1 MSVAHILSTKSRDV
15 ITAKS
20 QDTVRS
26 IAQTLATKRIG
37 AVVILSATG
46 KIEGIISERDVVRCI
61 ALDGAGALDLEVS
74 SVMTAKVKTCS
85 ETDSESELMAMM
97 TENRIR
103 HLPVVHNGK
112 LTGMI
117 SIGDLVKFRIE
128 AIERE
133 AADMKA
139 YISNAG

>member
-1 MSVAHILSTKSRDV
+1 MSVAHILGTKSRDV
-15 ITAKS
+15 VSAKS

-26 IAQTLATKRIG
+26 IAQTLTTKRIG
-37 AVVILSATG
+37 AVVILSDTG
-46 KIEGIISERDVVRCI
+46 TIEGIISERDVVRCI
-61 ALDGAGALDLEVS
+61 AIDGAGALDFKVAK
-74 SVMTAKVKTCS
+74 VMTTKVKTCA

-103 HLPVVHNGK
+103 HLPVVHKGK